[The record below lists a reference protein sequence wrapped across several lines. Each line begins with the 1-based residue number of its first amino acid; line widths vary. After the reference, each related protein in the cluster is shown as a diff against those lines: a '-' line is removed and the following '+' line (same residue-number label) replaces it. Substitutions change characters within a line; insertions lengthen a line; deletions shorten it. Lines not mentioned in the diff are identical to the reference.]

1 MEQIYRVML
10 KSKIHRAVVTDAD
23 IHYEG
28 SVTVDRSLMELA
40 DLVPYEQVHVWDLDN
55 GNRVVTYVIEG
66 ERDSGEI
73 CMNGAAARLVHK
85 GDLVIISSFVS
96 VPDEK
101 VRKHYPKV
109 VFVDADNH
117 PEMIEDH
124 LSVDDFR

>member
-1 MEQIYRVML
+1 MEQICRFML

-73 CMNGAAARLVHK
+73 CMNGAAARLIHK
-85 GDLVIISSFVS
+85 GDLVIISSFSS
-96 VPDEK
+96 VPEDK
-101 VRKHYPKV
+101 AGKYHPKV

-124 LSVDDFR
+124 LTVDDFC

>member
-1 MEQIYRVML
+1 MEQIHRFML

-28 SVTVDRSLMELA
+28 SVTVDRALMEMA

-73 CMNGAAARLVHK
+73 CMNGAAARLIHK
-85 GDLVIISSFVS
+85 GDLVIISSFIS
-96 VPDEK
+96 VPEEK
-101 VRKHYPKV
+101 AKNYYPRV
-109 VFVDADNH
+109 VFVDSDNR
-117 PEMIEDH
+117 PEMIEDQ
-124 LSVDDFR
+124 LTVDDFC

>member
-1 MEQIYRVML
+1 
-10 KSKIHRAVVTDAD
+10 
-23 IHYEG
+23 
-28 SVTVDRSLMELA
+28 
-40 DLVPYEQVHVWDLDN
+40 
-55 GNRVVTYVIEG
+55 
-66 ERDSGEI
+66 
-73 CMNGAAARLVHK
+73 MNGAAARLVHK